1 MMEVYL
7 ETDLVQERLHVVYVA
22 CGRYRHQYARI
33 VELFSSIKNQ
43 TSMHGGVLGDHR
55 KAGK

>member
-22 CGRYRHQYARI
+22 CGRYRYQHARI
-33 VELFSSIKNQ
+33 VDPSSSIKNR
-43 TSMHGGVLGDHR
+43 TSMPGGGDHR